1 MHDRIKKEIKII
13 TISPI
18 IGFFLC
24 FILLEVGLYTGGSVF
39 ISSQEKINEI
49 SLQKKADYRILALG
63 DSTTAIGGKESWP
76 SQLEEVLNDMSLG
89 KNFSVINK
97 GSILIDSYGI
107 LSNLE
112 GNLVKYNPNI
122 VIIMAGLNDVKKE
135 NNPESIFYK
144 VKLFLRRFRSYRLTE
159 QFWPEVFSSVQIDYD
174 NTEKAYKN
182 NNTIYNFD
190 RIKEILDEKGIKLV
204 IMQYPNRRME
214 PLKKVFKSEEN
225 IIFVDNENLFKET
238 LKHTD
243 YRALFVDKFAGD
255 FGHCTKK
262 GNRMIAENIVNI
274 LIKHNNKLSLFE

>member
-262 GNRMIAENIVNI
+262 GNRMIAENIANA
-274 LIKHNNKLSLFE
+274 LIKHNNRTSLFE